1 MFEFDL
7 QMFAAEET
15 AEQEL
20 VDAGVEDTG
29 VSEPEE
35 SGAENPEE
43 AGEKAPIPEELGG
56 LPEDAAREVMAEAA
70 KLTEQEGKEE
80 PTEDKGEED
89 KAIIKN
95 QAIPYAR
102 WAQKLDENNKL
113 KAELDN
119 YKQRFGSLD
128 VQQNAQP
135 TQQATPQTVPSQPAM
150 MKPVAPQQPQQMMPQ
165 LNLTPDVMKQ
175 IEELK
180 KQEALRMSGLSQEDL
195 DGMEYMEE
203 NDPRKTRYQFALKM
217 AENTVMSRI
226 QQAQMEQMRQA
237 EATLRAHD
245 ASVQE
250 YNQFAKREMAEPDFQ
265 NVMKFA
271 AEEYFFKRSPIEQQ
285 TLSEAYYRIER
296 NVASPADV
304 MLIKN
309 YFTEAKNAYHVGHSA
324 TKSKNPMSKVKQA
337 GTFPRSQQVQGSSDN
352 DTGVSVATLEKML
365 EEKSW
370 DEIPDKYK
378 KMLMGV

>member
-7 QMFAAEET
+7 QMFADEEN
-15 AEQEL
+15 AEQEP
-20 VDAGVEDTG
+20 VDTGVEDTG

-35 SGAENPEE
+35 SGAENQEE
-43 AGEKAPIPEELGG
+43 AGEKAPIPEELDG
-56 LPEDAAREVMAEAA
+56 LPEEAAREVMAEAA

-95 QAIPYAR
+95 QAIPYSR

-119 YKQRFGSLD
+119 YKQKFGLLD

-135 TQQATPQTVPSQPAM
+135 TQQATPQAAPSQPAM
-150 MKPVAPQQPQQMMPQ
+150 MKPVAPQQPPQMPQ
-165 LNLTPDVMKQ
+165 LNLTPDVMRQ

-180 KQEALRMSGLSQEDL
+180 KQEALRMSGLTQEDL
-195 DGMEYMEE
+195 EGMEYMEE

-217 AENTVMSRI
+217 ADSAIMNRI
-226 QQAQMEQMRQA
+226 QQAQMEQARQA
-237 EATLRAHD
+237 EAVLRAHD

-250 YNQFAKREMAEPDFQ
+250 YNSFAQREAAEPDFQ
-265 NVMKFA
+265 NVVEFA
-271 AEEYFFKRSPIEQQ
+271 RADFFFKKSPAEQQ
-285 TLSEAYYRIER
+285 TLAAAYERIER
-296 NVASPADV
+296 NVASPAEV

-309 YFTEAKNAYHVGHSA
+309 YFVEAKNAYRGQHKTA
-324 TKSKNPMSKVKQA
+324 TKKNPMENVKKA
-337 GTFPRSQQVQGSSDN
+337 GTFPRSQQVQGASDN

-365 EEKSW
+365 REKTW
-370 DEIPDKYK
+370 DEIDPKYQ
-378 KMLMGV
+378 KMLMGE

>member
-7 QMFAAEET
+7 QMFADEET
-15 AEQEL
+15 AEQEP
-20 VDAGVEDTG
+20 VDTGVEDTG

-35 SGAENPEE
+35 SGAENPDD
-43 AGEKAPIPEELGG
+43 AGEKAPIPEELDG

-95 QAIPYAR
+95 QAIPYSR

-135 TQQATPQTVPSQPAM
+135 TQQATPQAAPSQPAM
-150 MKPVAPQQPQQMMPQ
+150 MKPVAPQQPPQMPQ
-165 LNLTPDVMKQ
+165 LNLTPDVMQK

-180 KQEALRMSGLSQEDL
+180 KQEALRMSGLTQEDL
-195 DGMEYMEE
+195 EGMEYMEE

-217 AENTVMSRI
+217 ADSTIMNRI
-226 QQAQMEQMRQA
+226 QQAQMEQARQA
-237 EATLRAHD
+237 EAVLRAHD
-245 ASVQE
+245 ACVQD
-250 YNQFAKREMAEPDFQ
+250 YNSFAQREAAEPDFQ
-265 NVMKFA
+265 NVIQFA
-271 AEEYFFKRSPIEQQ
+271 TQDFFFKKSPAEQQ
-285 TLSEAYYRIER
+285 TLSEAYERIER
-296 NVASPADV
+296 NVASPAEV

-309 YFTEAKNAYHVGHSA
+309 YFNEAKNAYRGQHTTV
-324 TKSKNPMSKVKQA
+324 TKKNPMENVKKA

-352 DTGVSVATLEKML
+352 DTGVSAATLAKML
-365 EEKSW
+365 DEKPW
-370 DEIPDKYK
+370 DEIDPKYQ
-378 KMLMGV
+378 KMLMGE

>member
-7 QMFAAEET
+7 QMFADEE
-15 AEQEL
+15 AEQSVETSAE
-20 VDAGVEDTG
+20 VENTDVEAGEVETQ
-29 VSEPEE
+29 EPEE
-35 SGAENPEE
+35 
-43 AGEKAPIPEELGG
+43 EKEPIPEELDG
-56 LPEDAAREVMAEAA
+56 LPEEAAREVMAEAA
-70 KLTEQEGKEE
+70 KL
-80 PTEDKGEED
+80 DED
-89 KAIIKN
+89 KAEPESEPQEIDDSQITKT
-95 QAIPYAR
+95 QQIPYKR
-102 WAQKLDENNKL
+102 FKEKVDESNAL
-113 KAELDN
+113 KAELEA
-119 YKQRFGSLD
+119 YKKQYGALNNQQP
-128 VQQNAQP
+128 VQQE
-135 TQQATPQTVPSQPAM
+135 PQNFGQPAM
-150 MKPVAPQQPQQMMPQ
+150 MQPVMANNQPRQVPQ

-203 NDPRKTRYQFALKM
+203 DDPRKTQYQFALKM

-271 AEEYFFKRSPIEQQ
+271 AEEYFFKRSPVEQQ

-309 YFTEAKNAYHVGHSA
+309 YFTEAKNAYHSGNSA

-365 EEKSW
+365 ETKTW
-370 DEIPDKYK
+370 DEIDPKWQK
-378 KMLMGV
+378 VLMGE

>member
-7 QMFAAEET
+7 QMFADEE
-15 AEQEL
+15 AEQSVETSAE
-20 VDAGVEDTG
+20 VENTSVEAGEAETQ
-29 VSEPEE
+29 EPEE
-35 SGAENPEE
+35 KE
-43 AGEKAPIPEELGG
+43 PIPEELDG
-56 LPEDAAREVMAEAA
+56 LPEEAAREVMAEAA
-70 KLTEQEGKEE
+70 KLN
-80 PTEDKGEED
+80 ED
-89 KAIIKN
+89 KAEPESEPQEVDDSQITKT
-95 QAIPYAR
+95 QQIPYKR
-102 WAQKLDENNKL
+102 FKEKVDESNAL
-113 KAELDN
+113 KAELEA
-119 YKQRFGSLD
+119 YKKQYGALNN
-128 VQQNAQP
+128 QQPA
-135 TQQATPQTVPSQPAM
+135 QQAPQNFSQPAM
-150 MKPVAPQQPQQMMPQ
+150 MQPAMANNQPRQVPQ

-195 DGMEYMEE
+195 DGMEYMEDD
-203 NDPRKTRYQFALKM
+203 DPRKTQYEFALKM

-271 AEEYFFKRSPIEQQ
+271 AEDYFFKRSPVEQQ

-309 YFTEAKNAYHVGHSA
+309 YFTEAKNAYHGGGRA

>member
-7 QMFAAEET
+7 QMFADEE
-15 AEQEL
+15 AEQSVETSAE
-20 VDAGVEDTG
+20 VENTDVEAGEAEAQ
-29 VSEPEE
+29 EPEE
-35 SGAENPEE
+35 GKE
-43 AGEKAPIPEELGG
+43 PIPEELDG

-70 KLTEQEGKEE
+70 KLDEEKAEPESETQEIDDSQITK
-80 PTEDKGEED
+80 T
-89 KAIIKN
+89 
-95 QAIPYAR
+95 QQIPYKR
-102 WAQKLDENNKL
+102 FKEKVDESNAL
-113 KAELDN
+113 KAELEA
-119 YKQRFGSLD
+119 YKKQYGALNNQQP
-128 VQQNAQP
+128 VQQE
-135 TQQATPQTVPSQPAM
+135 PQNFGQPAM
-150 MKPVAPQQPQQMMPQ
+150 MQPVMANNQPQQVPQ

-203 NDPRKTRYQFALKM
+203 DDPRKTQYQFALKM

-271 AEEYFFKRSPIEQQ
+271 AEEYFFKRSPVEQQ

-309 YFTEAKNAYHVGHSA
+309 YFTEAKNAYHGAHSA

>member
-7 QMFAAEET
+7 QMFADEE
-15 AEQEL
+15 AEQSVETSAE
-20 VDAGVEDTG
+20 VGNTDVEAGEVETQ
-29 VSEPEE
+29 EPEE
-35 SGAENPEE
+35 
-43 AGEKAPIPEELGG
+43 EKEPIPEELDG
-56 LPEDAAREVMAEAA
+56 LPEEAAREVMAEAA
-70 KLTEQEGKEE
+70 KLDEEKAEPESEPQEIDDSQITK
-80 PTEDKGEED
+80 T
-89 KAIIKN
+89 
-95 QAIPYAR
+95 QQIPYKR
-102 WAQKLDENNKL
+102 FKEKVDESNAL
-113 KAELDN
+113 KAELEA
-119 YKQRFGSLD
+119 YKKQYGALNN
-128 VQQNAQP
+128 QQPAQ
-135 TQQATPQTVPSQPAM
+135 QEPQNFDQPAM
-150 MKPVAPQQPQQMMPQ
+150 MQSVMANNQPQQVPQ
-165 LNLTPDVMKQ
+165 LNLTPNVMRK

-203 NDPRKTRYQFALKM
+203 DDPRKTQYQFALKM

-309 YFTEAKNAYHVGHSA
+309 YFTEAKNAYHGGHSA

-352 DTGVSVATLEKML
+352 DTGVSVATLTKML
-365 EEKSW
+365 EEKPW
-370 DEIPDKYK
+370 DEIPKKYQ
-378 KMLMGV
+378 KMLMGE